1 MKKKKLSALL
11 IALLAFVFALSL
23 AACGGNNA
31 NNAQDAE
38 NAENVE
44 NQDAESVENGEN
56 GEDNDAASI
65 ENDAENG
72 ENSDAEKQETQV
84 LNVACSAVPHA
95 EILEQIKETL
105 ANQGI
110 ILNIHVYGDY
120 VVPNTA
126 VDEGSEDANFF
137 QHKPYLDDFNA
148 TRGTNLVDVAGIH
161 VEPMGIYGGR
171 VKSLEDLPDGATIA
185 VPNDPTN
192 EGRALLLLENAG
204 LITLKQDAGLEAT
217 PNDIESNPKN
227 ISFTELEAAMVP
239 NILSEV
245 DIAVINVNYALE
257 AGLNPSED
265 ALAIESADSPYVN
278 IVVVKAGN
286 ENDPRILALVDALQS
301 EEVREFITT
310 SYGGAVVATF

>member
-11 IALLAFVFALSL
+11 IALLAFVLAFSL

-31 NNAQDAE
+31 DNAQDAE
-38 NAENVE
+38 NSE

-65 ENDAENG
+65 ENDGENG
-72 ENSDAEKQETQV
+72 ENSDAETQEAQV

-227 ISFTELEAAMVP
+227 ITFTELEAAMVP

-245 DIAVINVNYALE
+245 DFAVINVNYALE

-301 EEVREFITT
+301 DEVREFITT

>member
-11 IALLAFVFALSL
+11 IALLAFVFAFSL
-23 AACGGNNA
+23 AACGGNSAN

-38 NAENVE
+38 NAENGE

-56 GEDNDAASI
+56 AENI
-65 ENDAENG
+65 ENDAEN
-72 ENSDAEKQETQV
+72 AETQEAQV

-171 VKSLEDLPDGATIA
+171 VKALEDLPDGATIA

-245 DIAVINVNYALE
+245 DFAVINVNYALE

-301 EEVREFITT
+301 DEVREFITT

>member
-1 MKKKKLSALL
+1 MNKKKLYVLFTTVLAL
-11 IALLAFVFALSL
+11 ILAFSL

-31 NNAQDAE
+31 NNANSANAE
-38 NAENVE
+38 NANA
-44 NQDAESVENGEN
+44 DESAVT
-56 GEDNDAASI
+56 DDAA
-65 ENDAENG
+65 
-72 ENSDAEKQETQV
+72 ENSENADETGDATESEAQI

-105 ANQGI
+105 ADQNI

-137 QHKPYLDDFNA
+137 QHKPYLDNFNA
-148 TRGTNLVDVAGIH
+148 ERGTNLVDVAGIH

-171 VKSLEDLPDGATIA
+171 VKSLEELPDGAVIA

-192 EGRALLLLENAG
+192 EGRALLLLENIG
-204 LITLKQDAGLEAT
+204 LITLKENAGLEAT
-217 PNDIESNPKN
+217 PNDIENNPRN

-245 DIAVINVNYALE
+245 DFAVINVNYALE
-257 AGLNPSED
+257 AGLNPAED

-286 ENDPRILALVDALQS
+286 ENDPKILALVDALQS
-301 EEVREFITT
+301 EEVREFITE

>member
-72 ENSDAEKQETQV
+72 ENSDAETQETQV

-245 DIAVINVNYALE
+245 DFAVINVNYALE